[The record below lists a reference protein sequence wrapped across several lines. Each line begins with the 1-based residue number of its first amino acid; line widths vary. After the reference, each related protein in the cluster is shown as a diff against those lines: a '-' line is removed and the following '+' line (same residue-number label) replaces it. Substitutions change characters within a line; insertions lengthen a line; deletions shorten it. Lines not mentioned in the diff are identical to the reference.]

1 MDRFL
6 RLVVCAC
13 GAAVIVGALWWWM
26 ATNIMPEGGYEQETP
41 RKPSN
46 VDLVNPSSRP

>member
-1 MDRFL
+1 MERFL
-6 RLVVCAC
+6 RFLICGF

-26 ATNIMPEGGYEQETP
+26 ATNIVPDGGYEQEQP

-46 VDLVNPSSRP
+46 VDLVDPASRP